1 MQVACAVTGFLASP
15 VVGQYLHSEKYVDR
29 DFFTKWDFFN
39 IDDPSHG
46 HVSYVDY
53 PTAVSFN
60 LVGANDDEVFM
71 SADTNSM
78 VQPGG
83 EGRKSLRLQS
93 VKTYNSGLFI
103 IHVKHVPTGCGVW
116 PAFWLYGEGPG
127 AQWPAWG
134 EYDIIEGVNKANIVR
149 TALHT
154 SAGCDQSGVVPGQD
168 FSSVFTQGMSKAA
181 DNCDIK
187 ADGQYKNQGCS
198 QDGPPGSIGDELNT
212 AGGGTWAGEWDPI
225 GKRIRTWFWPD
236 GTEPLDIVAKIP
248 DPDGWGK
255 PYSFF
260 SLEDWACPTSHF
272 QNMRMVFSL
281 DLGGDLAES
290 HFQKS
295 CPDLAS
301 RMSCADLIQYHPE
314 ELKQAF
320 WSIKALDVYQWRPLP
335 PPGAEFDAST
345 ATPTTEAPL
354 SFAQVGA
361 TAGAG
366 GSAGLPPGADL
377 SSPAALRHEA
387 MDRSLP
393 APTVPPEM
401 SKVSISDR
409 DRPSFG
415 FMQARGDTS
424 IPPFV
429 ARAAAW
435 MGSAIAGAT
444 ALVLLLVIIRV
455 ASGSRQSESDRQ
467 VVMHLNDSDS
477 CSSCRTQSGLD

>member
-1 MQVACAVTGFLASP
+1 MAGASHTRSSAWRTGRARPATSRICAWFSRWTSVGTSRSRTSRRVART
-15 VVGQYLHSEKYVDR
+15 LHRGSR
-29 DFFTKWDFFN
+29 
-39 IDDPSHG
+39 
-46 HVSYVDY
+46 
-53 PTAVSFN
+53 TAVERP
-60 LVGANDDEVFM
+60 D
-71 SADTNSM
+71 
-78 VQPGG
+78 
-83 EGRKSLRLQS
+83 
-93 VKTYNSGLFI
+93 
-103 IHVKHVPTGCGVW
+103 C
-116 PAFWLYGEGPG
+116 
-127 AQWPAWG
+127 
-134 EYDIIEGVNKANIVR
+134 
-149 TALHT
+149 
-154 SAGCDQSGVVPGQD
+154 CDG
-168 FSSVFTQGMSKAA
+168 
-181 DNCDIK
+181 
-187 ADGQYKNQGCS
+187 
-198 QDGPPGSIGDELNT
+198 
-212 AGGGTWAGEWDPI
+212 
-225 GKRIRTWFWPD
+225 
-236 GTEPLDIVAKIP
+236 
-248 DPDGWGK
+248 
-255 PYSFF
+255 
-260 SLEDWACPTSHF
+260 
-272 QNMRMVFSL
+272 
-281 DLGGDLAES
+281 
-290 HFQKS
+290 
-295 CPDLAS
+295 

-345 ATPTTEAPL
+345 ATPTTEAPP
-354 SFAQVGA
+354 SFVQVGV

-477 CSSCRTQSGLD
+477 CNSCRTQSGLD